1 MTNTRP
7 HALRHPSS
15 VIRHLYFHIPFCPKL
30 CPYCS
35 FYVEVGSKNK
45 NRAFLNALLREV
57 DDAAAHH
64 TLAPETIYFGGGTP
78 TSLLTDQLEYLLGGL
93 RERLDLS
100 ALREWTLEANP
111 ATVRAEKARLLRD
124 IGVTRISLGVQSWDD
139 ELLRTLGRVHNS
151 KQAENTYYILRDAG
165 FPSVNLDLMFA
176 VPGQT
181 RAQWRTTLEKTI
193 ALAPDHISS
202 YCLTYEEDTDYFRKL
217 TGGTF
222 RQDDELD
229 AQLFEST
236 MDTLAA
242 AGFAQYEISNYARPG
257 HESQHNRA
265 YWFGA
270 DYLGFGPSAFST
282 IGNERWENVRDTA
295 AYTQRVLTGE
305 NARAFRETLTPAQRA
320 GEIAAFR
327 MRTAEGMSR
336 TELAPWAT
344 AMAELENLGLLETA
358 GENLRLTRRGKML
371 ADSVGEALV

>member
-1 MTNTRP
+1 MTNEQPR
-7 HALRHPSS
+7 ALRQSES

-35 FYVEVGSKNK
+35 FYVEVGGKNK
-45 NRAFLNALLREV
+45 NRAFLDALLREV
-57 DDAAAHH
+57 DDAVTHH
-64 TLAPETIYFGGGTP
+64 TLKPETIYFGGGTP

-93 RERLDLS
+93 RDRLDLS

-151 KQAENTYYILRDAG
+151 VQAENTYHILREAG

-181 RAQWRTTLEKTI
+181 HAQWRTTLEKTI
-193 ALAPDHISS
+193 TLAPDHISS

-222 RQDDELD
+222 RQDDERD

-242 AGFAQYEISNYARPG
+242 AGFAQYEISNYACPG

-295 AYTQRVLTGE
+295 AYTQRVLAGE
-305 NARAFRETLTPAQRA
+305 SAGAFREKLTPTQRA

-327 MRTAEGMSR
+327 MRTAEGMPR
-336 TELAPWAT
+336 EELTPWAT
-344 AMAELENLGLLETA
+344 SMAELEKIGLLETS
-358 GENLRLTRRGKML
+358 GENLRLTRRGRML